1 MSESHVTLP
10 HAAGQHELVA
20 HQFDDLDQQHK
31 ADSLGMWV
39 FLATEVLFF
48 GVLFTAYAIY
58 RMLYP
63 AAWAEASHHLNQPL
77 GALNTA
83 VLLCSSLSVVLA
95 VHAAQTGHRKRLVTF
110 LLLTVVLGAIFLGI
124 KAYEYYVDYLEG
136 LIPGRLFT
144 YESQDAAHVELFFL
158 MYFTMTGIHAFHMI
172 IGLGLFTVLA
182 FFAWRRRYTPEKHM
196 PIELCGLY
204 WHFVDVVWVFLFPL
218 LYLIG

>member
-1 MSESHVTLP
+1 MRMIRSTPSASASSHVSLTSLPATIHHSEGGRVSESHVTLP
-10 HAAGQHELVA
+10 HAAGQHGLVA

-77 GALNTA
+77 GTLNTA

-95 VHAAQTGHRKRLVTF
+95 VHAAQTGHRKRLVAL
-110 LLLTVVLGAIFLGI
+110 LLLTVVLGTVFLG
-124 KAYEYYVDYLEG
+124 
-136 LIPGRLFT
+136 
-144 YESQDAAHVELFFL
+144 
-158 MYFTMTGIHAFHMI
+158 
-172 IGLGLFTVLA
+172 
-182 FFAWRRRYTPEKHM
+182 
-196 PIELCGLY
+196 
-204 WHFVDVVWVFLFPL
+204 
-218 LYLIG
+218 